1 LFAGLN
7 ASSQWVVYS
16 STVSRFQYNLSLR
29 KHPYFPY
36 VVAVVS
42 MLLWG
47 MSFVWTAIVLETY
60 PPVTV
65 IFLRL
70 LISCVFLFLFVYIT
84 GRIQRIRKEDLW
96 LFLGSALFNP
106 FFYFI
111 GENYGVLLTSPTISA
126 VIIATIPLFAPI
138 AAFFYLRERLNI
150 LNISGLLISFSGI
163 LIMLLGPD
171 LSIQTSPLGV
181 LALMVAVFSA
191 VAYSIFLKKLTA
203 RYSSVF
209 IIAVQN
215 FLGLLYF
222 SPLFF
227 AFEWNH
233 FLSATP
239 SLQVMSSIFALA
251 VLCSSLAFILFT
263 MAVRQIGVA
272 RSNVFAN
279 LIPVFTG
286 VFSFMVIAEQLGT
299 QKILG
304 ILVVV
309 AGLFLSQIGRRKFLI
324 RKINS

>member
-1 LFAGLN
+1 
-7 ASSQWVVYS
+7 
-16 STVSRFQYNLSLR
+16 LR

-36 VVAVVS
+36 VAAVVS

-47 MSFVWTAIVLETY
+47 MSFVWTAIVLESY

-70 LISCVFLFLFVYIT
+70 LISCSFLFLFVYIT
-84 GRIQRIRKEDLW
+84 GRIQWIRKEDVW

-111 GENYGVLLTSPTISA
+111 GENYGVLLTTPTISA

-138 AAFFYLRERLNI
+138 AAFFYLRERLNL
-150 LNISGLLISFSGI
+150 LNIAGILISFIGI
-163 LIMLLGPD
+163 LIMLVSPD
-171 LSIQTSPLGV
+171 LSIQTSPMGV
-181 LALMVAVFSA
+181 AALMFAVFSA

-209 IIAVQN
+209 IITVQN
-215 FLGLLYF
+215 LLGLVYF
-222 SPLFF
+222 SPIFF
-227 AFEWNH
+227 AFELNH
-233 FLSATP
+233 FLSVRP
-239 SLQVMSSIFALA
+239 SPVVISSLFALA
-251 VLCSSLAFILFT
+251 VLCSSMAFILFT
-263 MAVRQIGVA
+263 VAVREIGVA

-286 VFSFMVIAEQLGT
+286 VFSFIVIAERLGT

-304 ILVVV
+304 IVFVV
-309 AGLFLSQIGRRKFLI
+309 AGLFFAQIGRRKFLI
-324 RKINS
+324 KRINS

>member
-1 LFAGLN
+1 
-7 ASSQWVVYS
+7 
-16 STVSRFQYNLSLR
+16 
-29 KHPYFPY
+29 
-36 VVAVVS
+36 
-42 MLLWG
+42 
-47 MSFVWTAIVLETY
+47 MSFVWTAIVLEAY

-84 GRIQRIRKEDLW
+84 GRIQRIRKEDFW

-181 LALMVAVFSA
+181 LALMFAVFSA

-215 FLGLLYF
+215 LLGYSIF
-222 SPLFF
+222 HLFF
-227 AFEWNH
+227 SHLNGITFYPQHLH
-233 FLSATP
+233 FRLCLR
-239 SLQVMSSIFALA
+239 SLRWLCCVHPWRLFYLRWLCANWSGQIQCFCKSDSGFYRSIF
-251 VLCSSLAFILFT
+251 FYGH
-263 MAVRQIGVA
+263 R
-272 RSNVFAN
+272 
-279 LIPVFTG
+279 
-286 VFSFMVIAEQLGT
+286 
-299 QKILG
+299 
-304 ILVVV
+304 
-309 AGLFLSQIGRRKFLI
+309 
-324 RKINS
+324 